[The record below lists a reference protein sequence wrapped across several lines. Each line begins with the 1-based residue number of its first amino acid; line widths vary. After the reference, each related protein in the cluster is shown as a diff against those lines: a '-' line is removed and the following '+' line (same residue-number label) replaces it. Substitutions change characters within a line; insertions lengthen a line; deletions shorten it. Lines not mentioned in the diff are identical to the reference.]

1 MRRTVATLC
10 FAASFFSLACQ
21 ENPGNR
27 IRVGSKNFTEQI
39 ILAELL
45 KQYLER
51 RTNLQ
56 VETRTNLGGTLV
68 CHEAARSGEIDLYV
82 EYAGTALTA
91 VLGEPPGG
99 NPEEVFRRVKSG
111 YAERFGLEVL
121 DPLGFSNT
129 FAIVVR
135 GEDARRL
142 RLKTI
147 SDAAQKVPAWRAGFG
162 YEFMER
168 QDGFPGLEKTY
179 NLHLKGSPRTM
190 ELGLLY
196 RALMETQVDLVAG
209 NATDGI
215 ISASDLVILEDDRH
229 YFPPYDALPIVG
241 RKVLEQHPELGV
253 ALRGL
258 AGKISE
264 EEMRRM
270 NYAVDGLHR
279 EVRQVAA
286 EFLRAKRLE

>member
-1 MRRTVATLC
+1 MRRGIATLSIL
-10 FAASFFSLACQ
+10 AVLFFTACQ
-21 ENPGNR
+21 RNRGNR
-27 IRVGSKNFTEQI
+27 IRIGSKNFTEQI

-45 KQYLER
+45 KQHLESH
-51 RTNLQ
+51 TGLQ
-56 VETRTNLGGTLV
+56 VESRANLGGTLM
-68 CHEAARSGEIDLYV
+68 CHQAVRAGEIDLYV
-82 EYAGTALTA
+82 EYTGTALTA
-91 VLGEPPGG
+91 VLGEAPGG
-99 NPEEVFRRVKSG
+99 SPADVYRRVKAG
-111 YAERFGLEVL
+111 YAERLGLEVL
-121 DPLGFSNT
+121 EPLGFNNT

-142 RLKTI
+142 KLKTI

-168 QDGFPGLEKTY
+168 QHGFPGLGKTY
-179 NLHLKGSPRTM
+179 SLRLDGPPRTM

-196 RALMETQVDLVAG
+196 RALMDKQVDIVAG

-229 YFPPYDALPIVG
+229 YFPPYDAVPVAG
-241 RKVLEQHPELGV
+241 RKVLEEHPELGA
-253 ALRGL
+253 ALHAL

-264 EEMRRM
+264 DEMRQM

-279 EVRQVAA
+279 EIRPVVRD
-286 EFLRAKRLE
+286 FLRAKQL